1 VFSMV
6 FAHAPVIVPAVL
18 GVALPYRRVLYAP
31 LALLHAGLIVRL
43 TGDATG
49 DVGVWRWGGVL
60 NETAIVLFLGVA
72 AGSAAR
78 GRRPQAAVR

>member
-1 VFSMV
+1 
-6 FAHAPVIVPAVL
+6 
-18 GVALPYRRVLYAP
+18 
-31 LALLHAGLIVRL
+31 
-43 TGDATG
+43 
-49 DVGVWRWGGVL
+49 VGVWRWGGVL